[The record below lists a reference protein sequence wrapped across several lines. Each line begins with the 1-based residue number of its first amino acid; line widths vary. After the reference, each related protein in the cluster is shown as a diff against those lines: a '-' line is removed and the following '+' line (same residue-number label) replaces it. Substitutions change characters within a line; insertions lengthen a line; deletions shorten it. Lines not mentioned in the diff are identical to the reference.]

1 VGAATGNLP
10 TMGAATI
17 PPVAVAVLA
26 VAGFLVGLPLSR
38 RLADG
43 GYRLDGE
50 VARLPPAVRVL
61 VPPTIS
67 GLWVAMGLTLPGRV
81 PWSAVPAFLLL
92 AVVAT
97 GCVWVDLDVHR
108 LPDGLTIPGLG
119 LVGGLLLIPS
129 AADHSWLRLVA
140 AAAAAAAIWIGLTLL
155 SLAPGGGL
163 GGGDVAFGSLLGGAL
178 AWVDPWLAALGLG
191 AGFVVS
197 GMAAAV
203 LVLARRV
210 GLRSPIALGPGL
222 AAGCLGVLLAVPG
235 VALPG
240 P

>member
-1 VGAATGNLP
+1 
-10 TMGAATI
+10 MGAATI
-17 PPVAVAVLA
+17 HPVMVGALA

-43 GYRLDGE
+43 GYRLEGE
-50 VARLPPAVRVL
+50 VARLPPAANLV
-61 VPPTIS
+61 VPPTVA
-67 GLWVAMGLTLPGRV
+67 GLWGAMGLALPGRV
-81 PWSAVPAFLLL
+81 PWSAVPAYLLL

-119 LVGGLLLIPS
+119 LVGALLVIPS

-140 AAAAAAAIWIGLTLL
+140 AAAAAALIWVGLTLL

-163 GGGDVAFGSLLGGAL
+163 GGGDVAFGALLGGAL
-178 AWVDPWLAALGLG
+178 AWVDPWLAALGLA
-191 AGFVVS
+191 AGFVLS
-197 GMAAAV
+197 GVAAVV

-210 GLRSPIALGPGL
+210 GLRSQIAMGPGL
-222 AAGCLGVLLAVPG
+222 AAGCLAVLLAAPG
-235 VALPG
+235 LVLPG